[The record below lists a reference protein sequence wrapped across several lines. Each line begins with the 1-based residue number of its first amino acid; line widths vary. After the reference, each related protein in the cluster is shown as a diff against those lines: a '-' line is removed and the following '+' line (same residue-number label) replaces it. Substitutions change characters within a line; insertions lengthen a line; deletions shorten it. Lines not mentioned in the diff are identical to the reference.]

1 MGEDSKPFFR
11 SVADDMLDAETAK
24 HIAEQKR
31 ALENFPEWA
40 EGHYHLAQLYRVQQ
54 RQNDAKREL
63 LIALEMKPLMAEAH
77 LALGEIYIS
86 EGDLDRAREHAG
98 IAAQLGQGRL
108 VDQLTRHNAME

>member
-1 MGEDSKPFFR
+1 MSEESKPFFR
-11 SVADDMLDAETAK
+11 SVADEMLDAETAK
-24 HIAEQKR
+24 HIREQKL
-31 ALENFPEWA
+31 ALEQFPEWA

-63 LIALEMKPLMAEAH
+63 LIALEMKPLLADAH
-77 LALGEIYIS
+77 IALGEIYIA

-108 VDQLTRHNAME
+108 VDQLQRHNMME

>member
-11 SVADDMLDAETAK
+11 SVADEMLDHETAR
-24 HIAEQKR
+24 HIAEQKQ
-31 ALENFPEWA
+31 ALEQFPEWA

-63 LIALEMKPLMAEAH
+63 LIALEMKPLLAEAH
-77 LALGEIYIS
+77 LALGEIYIA

-98 IAAQLGQGRL
+98 IAAQLGHGRL
-108 VDQLTRHNAME
+108 VDQLTRHKAME